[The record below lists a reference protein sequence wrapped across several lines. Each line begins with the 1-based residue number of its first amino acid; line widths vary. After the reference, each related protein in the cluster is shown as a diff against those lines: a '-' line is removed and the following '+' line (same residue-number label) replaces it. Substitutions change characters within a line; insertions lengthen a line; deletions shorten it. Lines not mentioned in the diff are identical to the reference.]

1 MRKPLVQKM
10 TDELK
15 NITSPTEKQH
25 HKFIMHDFS
34 QWLMEVETKCMQ
46 DAKSNVTQ
54 LISERLLGRAD
65 VAMELRQMI
74 DEYIKRELD
83 NE

>member
-1 MRKPLVQKM
+1 MRKPLVQEM
-10 TDELK
+10 TDDLK
-15 NITSPTEKQH
+15 SIVPEKQQ
-25 HKFIMHDFS
+25 HKFIMYDFS